1 MAYDKTVFLPLDTHA
16 AFELV
21 TEPERLRRWKTVAA
35 RIDLQIGGDYRW
47 TITPGHSAMGSVVE
61 LEAGKRMIFTWGWE
75 GSSDLPPGAS
85 TVTITLEP
93 TTGGTNLRLVHDGLS
108 AEQEV
113 GHGEGWDHYLGRLVD
128 FVQNGAVEADPWSYA
143 PDPIDE
149 ITSAEAALAVT
160 ERTLFAIT
168 AEDFAKPTPCEEMN
182 VGQLVDHLFFSISNV
197 ARGLGIEVV
206 DHKERTPERRIAD
219 LGQATLE
226 ALRQKPADEIVDLG
240 FTKMPARI
248 VAALMSMEILVHGW
262 DISVGIGSPFEPSA
276 VLSSYVQRN
285 AALIVNDRV
294 RESGLFGPEIP
305 TTDAT
310 ESLQKLLAFTGRE
323 PVSK

>member
-1 MAYDKTVFLPLDTHA
+1 MAFDKTVFLPLDTHA

-21 TEPERLRRWKTVAA
+21 TQPERLRRWKTVAA
-35 RIDLQIGGDYRW
+35 RIDLRIGGDYRW
-47 TITPGHSAMGSVVE
+47 TITPGHSAMGSMLEVE
-61 LEAGKRMIFTWGWE
+61 TGKRMIFTWGWE

-93 TTGGTNLRLVHDGLS
+93 TTGGTNLRLVHDGLT

-113 GHGEGWDHYLGRLVD
+113 GHSEGWNHYLDRLVA
-128 FVQNGAVEADPWSYA
+128 FVQNGDVEADPWSYA

-160 ERTLFAIT
+160 QRVLLHVTEANL
-168 AEDFAKPTPCEEMN
+168 AKSTPCQEMN
-182 VGQLVDHLFFSISNV
+182 VGELIEHLFFSISNV
-197 ARGLGIEVV
+197 ARGLGVAVIEG
-206 DHKERTPERRIAD
+206 KEKSPEVRIAD

-226 ALRQKPADEIVDLG
+226 ALRQKPLDEIVDLG
-240 FTKMPARI
+240 FAQLPAQI
-248 VAALMSMEILVHGW
+248 VSAIMSMEILVHGW
-262 DISVGIGSPFEPSA
+262 DIASALGAQFAPSA
-276 VLSSYVQRN
+276 VLSNFVNRN
-285 AALIVNDRV
+285 AHLFINDRV